1 MSFAPADP
9 ADNFQPSYRVSRER
23 FLEKL
28 HRLSARL
35 PVRVDSRAIAPRGP
49 EGETLALDFA
59 NVGAYRP
66 KHALVLSSGTHGVE
80 GYTGSALQHWAL
92 DALLPS
98 LALAADT
105 AIVLQHAN
113 NPYGFAWH
121 RRVNEDNVDPNRN
134 FRDAFDPGQCSPD
147 YEALYDCLNPADL
160 DPDNEA
166 RRWAE
171 IQAYVD
177 REGLRRF
184 QQVAVEGQYKFPQG
198 IQFGGHRRS
207 AGTQHLID
215 LTREHL
221 AAAQTVIWIDF
232 HTGLG
237 ESGACELIC
246 GAPLDSPAY
255 AFAQDI
261 WAGEVRSSQAGESI
275 STPLNGLLD
284 LGLQAVLPAGARFAF
299 AFPEYGTWPPER
311 VIRAMRADN
320 WLHHH
325 GDLGDATGRAIKA
338 EMLEAFRPASR
349 DWMRAVAAHGIGL
362 IERTVAKLPGAS
374 MPS

>member
-1 MSFAPADP
+1 MTLAPADP

-59 NVGAYRP
+59 IVGARRP

-92 DALLPS
+92 DALLPR

-160 DPDNEA
+160 HPDNEA

-171 IQAYVD
+171 IQAYID

-184 QQVAVEGQYKFPQG
+184 QQVAVEGQYKFPRG

-221 AAAQTVIWIDF
+221 AAAQTVIWVDF

-255 AFAQDI
+255 AFAQEI

-311 VIRAMRADN
+311 VIRAMRSDN

-325 GDLGDATGRAIKA
+325 GDLGDAAGRAIKA

-349 DWMRAVAAHGIGL
+349 DWMRTVAAHGIGL
-362 IERTVAKLPGAS
+362 VERTVARLPGAS
-374 MPS
+374 MRG

>member
-1 MSFAPADP
+1 MTLAPADP

-35 PVRVDSRAIAPRGP
+35 PVMVDSRAIAPRGP

-59 NVGAYRP
+59 IVGARRP

-92 DALLPS
+92 DALLPR

-134 FRDAFDPGQCSPD
+134 FREAFDPNQCSPD

-160 DPDNEA
+160 DPGNEA

-171 IQAYVD
+171 IQAYID

-221 AAAQTVIWIDF
+221 AAAQTVIWVDF

-246 GAPLDSPAY
+246 GALLDSPAY
-255 AFAQDI
+255 AFAQEI
-261 WAGEVRSSQAGESI
+261 WAGEGRSSQAGESI

-311 VIRAMRADN
+311 VIRAMRSDN

-349 DWMRAVAAHGIGL
+349 DWMRTVAAHGIGL

-374 MPS
+374 MRG